1 MTILNEIL
9 SGQLCL
15 LINIYLSFQFSAS
28 ISENSLS
35 SEILRIQALDAD
47 EEFSDNW
54 LAEFFFI
61 SGNEDNYFEIVTDP
75 ATNQGIL
82 RVIKVWIN
90 TVVQTLNHIKIVL
103 IVKKYEKLT
112 ALSVKYL
119 K

>member
-1 MTILNEIL
+1 VDRTFLNKIFC
-9 SGQLCL
+9 GQLCL
-15 LINIYLSFQFSAS
+15 LISIYLSFQFSAS

-90 TVVQTLNHIKIVL
+90 TVTQLL
-103 IVKKYEKLT
+103 I
-112 ALSVKYL
+112 
-119 K
+119 